1 MRRREEEEYEERNA
15 ARRARYDD
23 EPEEAGAPARNRQA
37 TPGEGYLDIFQQLD
51 RIEDLIV
58 SSRRVPFSSSVMVNE
73 AEIFELLDELRSSL
87 PDELKQARWMVK
99 EKEELM
105 AEARREAERI
115 REEAREER
123 ARLIEETEIVKA
135 ARAEAERIVEEARAQ
150 AREIRLEAE
159 DYADERLANLE
170 VTCYKLLEVIKRARE
185 RLQGTRERSEGGL
198 EFEE

>member
-15 ARRARYDD
+15 SRRSRYEE
-23 EPEEAGAPARNRQA
+23 EPGDVSPPARERGA
-37 TPGEGYLDIFQQLD
+37 TPSEGYLDIFQQLD

-87 PDELKQARWMVK
+87 PEELKQARWMVK

-135 ARAEAERIVEEARAQ
+135 ARAEAERIVEDARAQ

-185 RLQGTRERSEGGL
+185 RLQGSRERSEGGL
-198 EFEE
+198 ELEE